1 MTPNST
7 PDAQTPAPAAATASK
22 PLILNL
28 LSMAVPPAL
37 NYARQWLDQ
46 EHVQSLVETLPNQLE
61 KAGSQV
67 LARFRKMSTVEKVAS
82 GLLLAIVVRQFLR
95 QDD

>member
-1 MTPNST
+1 MAST
-7 PDAQTPAPAAATASK
+7 PSAPAPDSAAATTSK

-28 LSMAVPPAL
+28 LTMAVPPAL

-46 EHVQSLVETLPNQLE
+46 EHVQALVENLPSQLE
-61 KAGSQV
+61 KTGAQA
-67 LARFRKMSTVEKVAS
+67 LARFRKMSAVEKVAS

-95 QDD
+95 HDD